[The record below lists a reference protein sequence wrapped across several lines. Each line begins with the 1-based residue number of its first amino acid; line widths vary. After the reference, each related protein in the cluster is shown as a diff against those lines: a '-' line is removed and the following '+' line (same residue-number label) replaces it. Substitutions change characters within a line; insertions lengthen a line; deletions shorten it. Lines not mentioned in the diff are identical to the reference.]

1 MNQTSFDATPPT
13 ITIRGES
20 VQLRPY
26 GRGVNRILAQLSNL
40 EDVGEK
46 ASAFVIAFAAIYS
59 LSPKEALATVEDEAA
74 FNQAVGEADM
84 EVSAE
89 DLAKVDEYLTGI
101 FTRREAATVTV
112 SDSPGETDGG
122 EISPKT

>member
-13 ITIRGES
+13 ITLRGETIK
-20 VQLRPY
+20 LRPY

-40 EDVGEK
+40 EDAGEK
-46 ASAFVIAFAAIYS
+46 ASAFVVAYAAIYS
-59 LSPKEALATVEDEAA
+59 LPPNEALAVVEDEAA
-74 FNQAVGEADM
+74 FNQVVGETDM
-84 EVSAE
+84 ELTAE

-112 SDSPGETDGG
+112 SDSPGEMDGG
-122 EISPKT
+122 ETRPKI

>member
-20 VQLRPY
+20 VKLRPY

-59 LSPKEALATVEDEAA
+59 LPPKEALATVEDEAA

-84 EVSAE
+84 EISAE

-122 EISPKT
+122 ETRPKT